1 MVDHKL
7 RTNPVII
14 KYCPHKGGGVDHKLR
29 NNEVKSNIATHKLI
43 IQFNLNIFYYLCF
56 SISWLKLVSPLNEEG
71 DQLYPMLS
79 SSVVKRAMSSFI
91 IQHQKFGFMFQ

>member
-29 NNEVKSNIATHKLI
+29 NNAVKSNIATHKLI
-43 IQFNLNIFYYLCF
+43 YTILFKYILLCF